1 MDRDADTDTG
11 TVSVMEIAAITGR
24 PEAGTRMK
32 VFRYAAPDTLKRH
45 RALVPLVKTQTLLSM
60 VQIFGGGGGEQEM
73 HMHTAMDGFWFVLS
87 GRARF
92 YGEGDVLVADLGRH
106 EGILVPAGAK
116 YWFEAGDCE
125 RLELLQV
132 EAIDHRK
139 KNEMVYYADRQPS
152 VVAVYEPDGTIIAP
166 SVRLGGGA

>member
-1 MDRDADTDTG
+1 MDKDDDA
-11 TVSVMEIAAITGR
+11 VSVMEIAAITGR
-24 PEAGTRMK
+24 PQPSTRMK
-32 VFRYAAPDTLKRH
+32 TFRYAAPENLKRN

-60 VQIFGGGGGEQEM
+60 VQIFRGGGGEQEL

-92 YGEGDVLVADLGRH
+92 YGEGDELVADLGPH

-125 RLELLQV
+125 QLELLQV
-132 EAIDHRK
+132 EAIDHRT
-139 KNEMVYYADRQPS
+139 KNEVVYYADRTRS
-152 VVAVYEPDGTIIAP
+152 VVEVYEPDGTIIAP
-166 SVRLGGGA
+166 SVRLGGGQ